1 MASRRALLY
10 SHEYCR
16 YNSDSYTCA
25 VGPSYGYRFSSFPL
39 VLSANRV
46 TMKILLT
53 ILETFFTLLKLP
65 LMIFGGMLLLLGLC
79 CLIYGVRAYRS
90 GARLKK
96 GEHIRVPKPP
106 LWKNL
111 LYYLPKQMVADYFA
125 RDPEFFRYQGCIVFT
140 GRQGYG
146 KTIAMAEQALR
157 WRKEYPKAK
166 CITNFA
172 LRDESAK
179 LNDWRLLVGYKNGIQ
194 GVVACIDEMQ
204 NWFSSNQ
211 SKNFPPEMLEVIT
224 QNRKNRRVIMGTAQ
238 SFNRLAKPIREQA
251 TEVRKCYTFFGC
263 LTFVHRVYPELD
275 SNGDVDS
282 WKHRGWYYFVHNAEL
297 RESYDTWKV
306 IESLKESGFQEQR
319 NTE

>member
-1 MASRRALLY
+1 
-10 SHEYCR
+10 
-16 YNSDSYTCA
+16 
-25 VGPSYGYRFSSFPL
+25 
-39 VLSANRV
+39 
-46 TMKILLT
+46 MKILLT

>member
-1 MASRRALLY
+1 
-10 SHEYCR
+10 
-16 YNSDSYTCA
+16 
-25 VGPSYGYRFSSFPL
+25 
-39 VLSANRV
+39 
-46 TMKILLT
+46 MKILLT

-79 CLIYGVRAYRS
+79 CLIYGVRAYHS

-96 GEHIRVPKPP
+96 GEHIRVTKPP

-125 RDPEFFRYQGCIVFT
+125 HDPEFFRYQGCIVFT

-194 GVVACIDEMQ
+194 GVIACIDEMQ

-319 NTE
+319 NAE

>member
-1 MASRRALLY
+1 
-10 SHEYCR
+10 
-16 YNSDSYTCA
+16 
-25 VGPSYGYRFSSFPL
+25 
-39 VLSANRV
+39 
-46 TMKILLT
+46 MKILLT

-65 LMIFGGMLLLLGLC
+65 LMIFGGMLLLLGFC
-79 CLIYGVRAYRS
+79 CLIYGIRAYRS

-125 RDPEFFRYQGCIVFT
+125 HDPEFFRYQGCIVFT

-194 GVVACIDEMQ
+194 GVIACIDEMQ

>member
-1 MASRRALLY
+1 
-10 SHEYCR
+10 
-16 YNSDSYTCA
+16 
-25 VGPSYGYRFSSFPL
+25 
-39 VLSANRV
+39 
-46 TMKILLT
+46 MKIVLRV
-53 ILETFFTLLKLP
+53 LETFFTLLKLP
-65 LMIFGGMLLLLGLC
+65 LAFFGGMLLLLGLC
-79 CLIYGVRAYRS
+79 CLIYGVRAYHS

-111 LYYLPKQMVADYFA
+111 LYYLPKQIVADYFA
-125 RDPEFFRYQGCIVFT
+125 HDPEFFRYQGCIVFT

-194 GVVACIDEMQ
+194 GVIACIDEMQ

-282 WKHRGWYYFVHNAEL
+282 WKHRGWYYFVHNVEL

-306 IESLKESGFQEQR
+306 IESLKESGFQEHR
-319 NTE
+319 NAE

>member
-1 MASRRALLY
+1 MNIIL
-10 SHEYCR
+10 
-16 YNSDSYTCA
+16 
-25 VGPSYGYRFSSFPL
+25 
-39 VLSANRV
+39 RV
-46 TMKILLT
+46 F
-53 ILETFFTLLKLP
+53 ETFFVILKYP
-65 LMIFGGMLLLLGLC
+65 LLLLAAVLTILGLC
-79 CLIYGVRAYRS
+79 CLIYGVRAYHS

-125 RDPEFFRYQGCIVFT
+125 HDPEFFRYQGCIVFT

-194 GVVACIDEMQ
+194 GVIACIDEMQ

-282 WKHRGWYYFVHNAEL
+282 WKHRGWYYFVHNVEL

>member
-1 MASRRALLY
+1 
-10 SHEYCR
+10 
-16 YNSDSYTCA
+16 
-25 VGPSYGYRFSSFPL
+25 
-39 VLSANRV
+39 
-46 TMKILLT
+46 MKILLT

-125 RDPEFFRYQGCIVFT
+125 HDPEFFRYQGCIVFT

-319 NTE
+319 NIE

>member
-1 MASRRALLY
+1 
-10 SHEYCR
+10 
-16 YNSDSYTCA
+16 
-25 VGPSYGYRFSSFPL
+25 
-39 VLSANRV
+39 
-46 TMKILLT
+46 MKILLT

-79 CLIYGVRAYRS
+79 CLIYGIRAYRS

-125 RDPEFFRYQGCIVFT
+125 HDPEFFRYQGCIVFT

-194 GVVACIDEMQ
+194 GVIACIDEMQ

-224 QNRKNRRVIMGTAQ
+224 PNRKNRRVIMGTAQ

>member
-1 MASRRALLY
+1 
-10 SHEYCR
+10 
-16 YNSDSYTCA
+16 
-25 VGPSYGYRFSSFPL
+25 
-39 VLSANRV
+39 
-46 TMKILLT
+46 MKILLT

-79 CLIYGVRAYRS
+79 CLIYGIRAYRS

-125 RDPEFFRYQGCIVFT
+125 HDPEFFRYQGCIVFT

-194 GVVACIDEMQ
+194 GVIACIDEMQ

-282 WKHRGWYYFVHNAEL
+282 WKHCGWYYFVHNAEL

>member
-1 MASRRALLY
+1 
-10 SHEYCR
+10 
-16 YNSDSYTCA
+16 
-25 VGPSYGYRFSSFPL
+25 
-39 VLSANRV
+39 
-46 TMKILLT
+46 MKILLT

-79 CLIYGVRAYRS
+79 CLIYGIRAYRS

-125 RDPEFFRYQGCIVFT
+125 HDPEFFRYQGCIVFT

-194 GVVACIDEMQ
+194 GVIACIDEMQ

-211 SKNFPPEMLEVIT
+211 SKNFPPEMLDVIT

>member
-1 MASRRALLY
+1 
-10 SHEYCR
+10 
-16 YNSDSYTCA
+16 
-25 VGPSYGYRFSSFPL
+25 
-39 VLSANRV
+39 
-46 TMKILLT
+46 MKILLT

-79 CLIYGVRAYRS
+79 CLIYGIRAYRS

-125 RDPEFFRYQGCIVFT
+125 HDPEFFSYQGCIVFT

-194 GVVACIDEMQ
+194 GVIACIDEMQ

>member
-1 MASRRALLY
+1 MNVIL
-10 SHEYCR
+10 
-16 YNSDSYTCA
+16 
-25 VGPSYGYRFSSFPL
+25 
-39 VLSANRV
+39 RV
-46 TMKILLT
+46 F
-53 ILETFFTLLKLP
+53 ETFFVILKYPLLFLAAV
-65 LMIFGGMLLLLGLC
+65 LTILGLC

-125 RDPEFFRYQGCIVFT
+125 HDPEFFRYQGCIVFT

-194 GVVACIDEMQ
+194 GVIACIDEMQ

>member
-1 MASRRALLY
+1 MNIIL
-10 SHEYCR
+10 
-16 YNSDSYTCA
+16 
-25 VGPSYGYRFSSFPL
+25 
-39 VLSANRV
+39 RV
-46 TMKILLT
+46 F
-53 ILETFFTLLKLP
+53 ETFFVILKYP
-65 LMIFGGMLLLLGLC
+65 LLLLAAVLTILGLC
-79 CLIYGVRAYRS
+79 CLIYGVRAYHS

-125 RDPEFFRYQGCIVFT
+125 HDPEFFRYQGCIVFT

-194 GVVACIDEMQ
+194 GVIACIDEMQ

-282 WKHRGWYYFVHNAEL
+282 WKHRGWYYFVHNVEL

-306 IESLKESGFQEQR
+306 IESLKESGFQEHR
-319 NTE
+319 NAE

>member
-1 MASRRALLY
+1 
-10 SHEYCR
+10 
-16 YNSDSYTCA
+16 
-25 VGPSYGYRFSSFPL
+25 
-39 VLSANRV
+39 
-46 TMKILLT
+46 MKILLT

-65 LMIFGGMLLLLGLC
+65 LMIFGGMLLLLGFC
-79 CLIYGVRAYRS
+79 CLIYGIRAYRS

-125 RDPEFFRYQGCIVFT
+125 HDPEFFRYQGCIVFT

-194 GVVACIDEMQ
+194 GVIACIDEMQ

-282 WKHRGWYYFVHNAEL
+282 WKHHGWYYFVHNVEL

-306 IESLKESGFQEQR
+306 IESLKESGFQEHR
-319 NTE
+319 NAE

>member
-1 MASRRALLY
+1 MNIIL
-10 SHEYCR
+10 
-16 YNSDSYTCA
+16 
-25 VGPSYGYRFSSFPL
+25 
-39 VLSANRV
+39 RV
-46 TMKILLT
+46 F
-53 ILETFFTLLKLP
+53 ETFFVILKYP
-65 LMIFGGMLLLLGLC
+65 LLLLAAVLTILGLC
-79 CLIYGVRAYRS
+79 CLIYGVRAYHS

-111 LYYLPKQMVADYFA
+111 LYYLPKQIVADYFA
-125 RDPEFFRYQGCIVFT
+125 HDPEFFRYQGCIVFT

-194 GVVACIDEMQ
+194 GVIACIDEMQ

-282 WKHRGWYYFVHNAEL
+282 WKHRGWYYFVHNVEL

-306 IESLKESGFQEQR
+306 IESLKESGFQEHR
-319 NTE
+319 NAE

>member
-1 MASRRALLY
+1 MNIIL
-10 SHEYCR
+10 
-16 YNSDSYTCA
+16 
-25 VGPSYGYRFSSFPL
+25 
-39 VLSANRV
+39 RV
-46 TMKILLT
+46 F
-53 ILETFFTLLKLP
+53 ETFFVILKYP
-65 LMIFGGMLLLLGLC
+65 LLLLAAVLTILGLC
-79 CLIYGVRAYRS
+79 CLIYGVRAYHS

-125 RDPEFFRYQGCIVFT
+125 HDPEFFRYQGCIVFT

-194 GVVACIDEMQ
+194 GVIACIDEMQ

>member
-1 MASRRALLY
+1 MNIIL
-10 SHEYCR
+10 
-16 YNSDSYTCA
+16 
-25 VGPSYGYRFSSFPL
+25 
-39 VLSANRV
+39 RV
-46 TMKILLT
+46 F
-53 ILETFFTLLKLP
+53 ETFFVILKYP
-65 LMIFGGMLLLLGLC
+65 LLLLAAVLTILGLC
-79 CLIYGVRAYRS
+79 CLIYGVRAYHS

-125 RDPEFFRYQGCIVFT
+125 HDPEFFRYQGCIVFT

-146 KTIAMAEQALR
+146 KTIAMAEQALS

-194 GVVACIDEMQ
+194 GVIACIDEMQ

-238 SFNRLAKPIREQA
+238 SFNRLAKPIREQV

-282 WKHRGWYYFVHNAEL
+282 WKHRGWYYFVHNVEL

-306 IESLKESGFQEQR
+306 IESLKESGFQEHR
-319 NTE
+319 NAE

>member
-1 MASRRALLY
+1 
-10 SHEYCR
+10 
-16 YNSDSYTCA
+16 
-25 VGPSYGYRFSSFPL
+25 
-39 VLSANRV
+39 
-46 TMKILLT
+46 MKILLT

-79 CLIYGVRAYRS
+79 CLIYGIRAYRS

-125 RDPEFFRYQGCIVFT
+125 HDPEFFRYQGCIVFT

-146 KTIAMAEQALR
+146 KTITMAEQALR

-194 GVVACIDEMQ
+194 GVIACIDEMQ

>member
-1 MASRRALLY
+1 
-10 SHEYCR
+10 
-16 YNSDSYTCA
+16 
-25 VGPSYGYRFSSFPL
+25 
-39 VLSANRV
+39 
-46 TMKILLT
+46 MKIVLRV
-53 ILETFFTLLKLP
+53 LETFFTLLKLP
-65 LMIFGGMLLLLGLC
+65 LALFGGMLLLLGLC
-79 CLIYGVRAYRS
+79 CLIFGIRAYRS

-111 LYYLPKQMVADYFA
+111 LYYLPKQIVADYFA
-125 RDPEFFRYQGCIVFT
+125 HDPEFFRYQGCIVFT

-194 GVVACIDEMQ
+194 GVIACIDEMQ

-282 WKHRGWYYFVHNAEL
+282 WKHRGWYYFVHNVEL

-306 IESLKESGFQEQR
+306 IESLKESGFQEHR
-319 NTE
+319 NAE

>member
-1 MASRRALLY
+1 
-10 SHEYCR
+10 
-16 YNSDSYTCA
+16 
-25 VGPSYGYRFSSFPL
+25 
-39 VLSANRV
+39 
-46 TMKILLT
+46 MKILLT

-79 CLIYGVRAYRS
+79 CLIYGIRAYRS

-125 RDPEFFRYQGCIVFT
+125 HDPEFFRYQGCIVFT

-194 GVVACIDEMQ
+194 GVIACIDEMQ

-211 SKNFPPEMLEVIT
+211 SKNVPPEMLEVIT

>member
-1 MASRRALLY
+1 
-10 SHEYCR
+10 
-16 YNSDSYTCA
+16 
-25 VGPSYGYRFSSFPL
+25 
-39 VLSANRV
+39 
-46 TMKILLT
+46 MKILLT

-282 WKHRGWYYFVHNAEL
+282 WKHRGWYNFVHNAEL

-319 NTE
+319 NIE

>member
-1 MASRRALLY
+1 
-10 SHEYCR
+10 
-16 YNSDSYTCA
+16 
-25 VGPSYGYRFSSFPL
+25 
-39 VLSANRV
+39 
-46 TMKILLT
+46 MKIVLRV
-53 ILETFFTLLKLP
+53 LETFFTLLKLP
-65 LMIFGGMLLLLGLC
+65 LALFGGMLLLLGLC
-79 CLIYGVRAYRS
+79 CLIFGIRAYRS

-106 LWKNL
+106 LWKDL

-125 RDPEFFRYQGCIVFT
+125 HDPEFFRYQGCIVFT

-194 GVVACIDEMQ
+194 GVIACIDEMQ

-282 WKHRGWYYFVHNAEL
+282 WKHRGWYYFVHNVEL

-306 IESLKESGFQEQR
+306 IESLKESGFQEHR
-319 NTE
+319 NAE

>member
-1 MASRRALLY
+1 M
-10 SHEYCR
+10 
-16 YNSDSYTCA
+16 
-25 VGPSYGYRFSSFPL
+25 
-39 VLSANRV
+39 
-46 TMKILLT
+46 
-53 ILETFFTLLKLP
+53 LKLP

-79 CLIYGVRAYRS
+79 CLIYGIRAYRS

-125 RDPEFFRYQGCIVFT
+125 HDPEFFRYQGCIVFT

-194 GVVACIDEMQ
+194 GVIACIDEMQ

-238 SFNRLAKPIREQA
+238 SFNRLA
-251 TEVRKCYTFFGC
+251 FFGC

>member
-1 MASRRALLY
+1 
-10 SHEYCR
+10 
-16 YNSDSYTCA
+16 
-25 VGPSYGYRFSSFPL
+25 
-39 VLSANRV
+39 
-46 TMKILLT
+46 MKILLT

-79 CLIYGVRAYRS
+79 CLIYGVCAYRS

-111 LYYLPKQMVADYFA
+111 LYYLPKQIVADYFA
-125 RDPEFFRYQGCIVFT
+125 HDPEFFRYQGCIVFT

-194 GVVACIDEMQ
+194 GVIACIDEMQ